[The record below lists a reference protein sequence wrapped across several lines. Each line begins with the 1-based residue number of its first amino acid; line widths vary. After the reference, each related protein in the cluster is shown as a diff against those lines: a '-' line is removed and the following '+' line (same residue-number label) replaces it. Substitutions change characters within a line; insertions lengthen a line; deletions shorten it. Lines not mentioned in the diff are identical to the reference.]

1 MSWALWREF
10 RMHNLV
16 RRYLYFLL
24 GLAINS
30 FGIAFITKSALGTSQ
45 ISSVPYVFSLQFT
58 QFSFGGWSFIMNMA
72 YIFLQIAI
80 LRKKF
85 QPIQLL
91 QIAVNVLFSSF
102 IDVGILLLQW
112 FNPVSWPLRLAS
124 LAIGCVIL
132 AIGISIEVAPGVV
145 VVPGEGIVRTIS
157 QVKGWDFGVV
167 KIAFDLTLICIAL
180 IFSLL
185 FFHGLRGLGLG
196 TLISAL
202 TVGKLVSV
210 VNHKFPLIDHIRKL
224 AVVPAE

>member
-1 MSWALWREF
+1 MR
-10 RMHNLV
+10 NLV

-58 QFSFGGWSFIMNMA
+58 QLSFGGWSFIMNMA
-72 YIFLQIAI
+72 YIILQIVI

-91 QIAVNVLFSSF
+91 QIVVNVVFSCF
-102 IDVGILLLQW
+102 IDAGMFLLQW
-112 FNPVSWPLRLAS
+112 FNPVSWPLRLLS
-124 LAIGCVIL
+124 LAVGCVIL
-132 AIGISIEVAPGVV
+132 AIGISIEVAPDVV
-145 VVPGEGIVRTIS
+145 VVPGEGVVRTIS
-157 QVKGWDFGVV
+157 QVKGWDFGIV
-167 KIAFDLTLICIAL
+167 KIAFDMTLICVAL
-180 IFSLL
+180 IFSLF
-185 FFHGLRGLGLG
+185 FFHGLQGLGLG

-210 VNHKFPLIDHIRKL
+210 VNQKFPLVEHIRKL